1 MAFWML
7 FHIATGEL
15 IEGLVAVGTLCA
27 PGGCVILYDLGAEFV
42 ENLRGNKL
50 LCQVGILN
58 SFFGSGFDGVG
69 FDFTLKRVE
78 AHDVEPLI
86 SERTSQTLTK
96 RFKPNVVV

>member
-15 IEGLVAVGTLCA
+15 MGGLVAFALCA
-27 PGGCVILYDLGAEFV
+27 PGGCVILNDLCAKFV
-42 ENLRGNKL
+42 ENLRGDKL

-78 AHDVEPLI
+78 AHDV
-86 SERTSQTLTK
+86 R
-96 RFKPNVVV
+96 